1 VSGPTLV
8 ILAAGMATRYGG
20 APKQLEPLGPSGAT
34 LMDYSLHDARRSGF
48 TAAVLVIRR
57 ELEPVFRER
66 LIPSWSPTLPTSVVY
81 QDIPAPRSKPWG
93 TGQAVLTARAAV
105 TGPFAVINADDF
117 YGRSALAS
125 LHAFL
130 SAPPGHPPA
139 AGLVGYPL
147 GATLSDAGGV
157 TRAVL
162 HADGAG
168 WLDAITEVRG
178 IRDPAAFSPGTVV
191 SMNAWGFPAAM
202 FDLLEARFE
211 EFRMAHAEDGQGG
224 SDEFLLPT
232 AVQELIR
239 RKSLRVQVLPGGERW
254 SGVTYPADRPRV
266 EAFLRAETA
275 AGAYPAEPWR

>member
-8 ILAAGMATRYGG
+8 ILAAGMASRYGG
-20 APKQLEPLGPSGAT
+20 APKQLEALGPSGAT

-48 TAAVLVIRR
+48 SAAVLVIRR

-66 LIPSWSPTLPTSVVY
+66 LIPSWSPTLSMSVVY
-81 QDIPAPRSKPWG
+81 QEIQSPRSKPWG
-93 TGQAVLTARAAV
+93 TGQAVLMARSVV

-117 YGRSALAS
+117 YGRSALTA
-125 LHAFL
+125 LRKFL
-130 SAPPGHPPA
+130 SAPAGNPPA

-147 GATLSDAGGV
+147 AATLSDAGGV

-168 WLDAITEVRG
+168 WLDSITEVRG

-191 SMNAWGFPAAM
+191 SMNAWGFPASM
-202 FDLLEARFE
+202 FDLLEARFDD
-211 EFRMAHAEDGQGG
+211 FKMTHGPDSQ
-224 SDEFLLPT
+224 SDEEFLLPT
-232 AVQELIR
+232 AVQDLIR

-254 SGVTYPADRPRV
+254 CGVTYPADRPRV

-275 AGAYPAEPWR
+275 GGTYPAEPWR